1 MLSRIKVGN
10 GTNMYIPEAIQI
22 FTVAWKTLSAAAV
35 VNYIFKDGIVPPG
48 ELESE
53 IESESDVH
61 MVQNWQN
68 FYRKLVIVPLLK
80 RL

>member
-1 MLSRIKVGN
+1 ML
-10 GTNMYIPEAIQI
+10 QI
-22 FTVAWKTLSAAAV
+22 CTFQRLFRCSLWLGKHLIAVVV
-35 VNYIFKDGIVPPG
+35 VNYIYKAGIVPPD
-48 ELESE
+48 EFESESE

-68 FYRKLVIVPLLK
+68 ICRKLVIVPLLK